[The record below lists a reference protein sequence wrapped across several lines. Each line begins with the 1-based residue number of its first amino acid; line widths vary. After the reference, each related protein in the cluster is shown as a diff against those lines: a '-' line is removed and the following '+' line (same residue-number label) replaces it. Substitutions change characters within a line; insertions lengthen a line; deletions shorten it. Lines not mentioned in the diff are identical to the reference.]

1 MDKFKGTGVAIVT
14 PFKENGDIDI
24 DALEKVTE
32 HIISGG
38 CEYIVMLGTTGE
50 TATQSKEEKLK
61 VVNTIMRINNKR
73 VPLVMGIG
81 GNNTQEILNTI
92 RDFNFDGIDA
102 VLSVSPY
109 YNKPNQQ
116 GIINH
121 YTAIADKSPRP
132 VILYN
137 VPGRTGSNMT
147 AATTLKL
154 AQHDNIIGMKEAS
167 GNMEQCMEIIK
178 NKPEDFLVISGDDA
192 LTFPFMSL
200 GMDGVISVVAHAYP
214 KDFSEMVRL
223 CLKGDFVTAR
233 KMHYRMLET
242 STTIFADGSPGGIK
256 TILEHMGICGS
267 TVRMPLAPVS
277 EEVKNKLIE
286 LVKNY

>member
-1 MDKFKGTGVAIVT
+1 MEKFKGTGVAIVT
-14 PFKENGDIDI
+14 PFKTNGEVDVEG
-24 DALEKVTE
+24 LEKVTE

-38 CEYIVMLGTTGE
+38 VEYIVMLGTTGE
-50 TATQSKEEKLK
+50 TATQSKDEKQL
-61 VVNTIMRINNKR
+61 VVDTIKRVNNNR

-81 GNNTQEILNTI
+81 GNNTQEIIATI
-92 RDFNFDGIDA
+92 QDFNFEGIDA

-121 YTAIADKSPRP
+121 YTAIANASPRP
-132 VILYN
+132 IILYN

-147 AATTLKL
+147 AATTLHL
-154 AQHDNIIGMKEAS
+154 AKHDNIIGMKEAS

-178 NKPEDFLVISGDDA
+178 NKPEGFLVISGEDA
-192 LTFPFMSL
+192 LTYPFMSL

-214 KDFSEMVRL
+214 KDFSDMVCL
-223 CLKGDFVTAR
+223 CLKGDFVAAR
-233 KMHYRMLET
+233 KLHYRILDI

-256 TILEHMGICGS
+256 AILEHMSICGS

-277 EEVKNKLIE
+277 EEVKNKLVE
-286 LVKNY
+286 LVKDY

>member
-1 MDKFKGTGVAIVT
+1 MEKFKGTGVAIVT
-14 PFKENGDIDI
+14 PFKTNGGVDIEG
-24 DALEKVTE
+24 LEKVTE
-32 HIISGG
+32 HLISGG
-38 CEYIVMLGTTGE
+38 VEYIVMLGTTGE
-50 TATQSKEEKLK
+50 TATQSKDEKK
-61 VVNTIMRINNKR
+61 QVVDTILRINNGR

-81 GNNTQEILNTI
+81 GNNTNEVLTTLK
-92 RDFNFDGIDA
+92 DFNFEGIDA

-121 YTAIADKSPRP
+121 YTAIADASPRP

-147 AATTLKL
+147 AATTLHL
-154 AQHDNIIGMKEAS
+154 AKHDNIIGMKEAS

-178 NKPEDFLVISGDDA
+178 NKPEGFLVISGDDA
-192 LTFPFMSL
+192 LTYPFMSV

-214 KDFSEMVRL
+214 KDFSDMVRL
-223 CLKGDFVTAR
+223 CLKGDFVAAR
-233 KMHYRMLET
+233 ELHYRILDI

-256 TILEHMGICGS
+256 AILEHMGICGS